1 MSKTPAV
8 LSRRAVFAT
17 AAAGTPLGGPVQAQG
32 QSLAVAVAAAPTSL
46 DPHYHTFSPN
56 NMMAEHFF
64 DPLIRRDAKAQLRPG
79 LAESWHLVDD
89 TTWEFKLRRG
99 VTFSNGAN
107 FTAEDVL
114 FTLRRVPNVLNSPG
128 SFATFTK
135 AIVSAV
141 APDPYTIRFTTNGIY
156 PLLPQDLSLVHIICK
171 SVSDRVTTADFNS
184 GRAVIGTGPF
194 RLQGFVP
201 DDRVTMV
208 RNADYWGEMPEW
220 TQVTYRFLSSD
231 GARVA
236 ALLSGGAQMIDNVP
250 PSDMPRLRGTPGFT
264 MAEIPS
270 LRSIFL
276 MLDVASEVSPSIA
289 GPNGESLDRN
299 PLRDLRVRQALSF
312 AINRQAIVD
321 RVMQGAGVPSG
332 QMMPPG
338 ANGYLDD
345 LPLPPFDPD
354 RARTLLAEA
363 GYPNGFQ
370 IGLIGPNNRYM
381 NDAQIIQA
389 VGQMWQRIGVRARV
403 EAMPFALL
411 VQRQARNNMSAML
424 FGWATTGEPSTALR
438 GILTTRN
445 PEKGFGT
452 VNFSGYSSARVD
464 ALVEEGLR
472 TADDEMREA
481 AFKQATRTGMEE
493 LAVIPLHM
501 QKNVWA
507 LRTGL
512 TYEARADEHTTAMG
526 VRRAG

>member
-1 MSKTPAV
+1 MSKTQAP
-8 LSRRAVFAT
+8 LSRRAVFAI
-17 AAAGTPLGGPVQAQG
+17 AATGASPGGLAQAQG

-56 NMMAEHFF
+56 NMLAEHFF
-64 DPLIRRDAKAQLRPG
+64 DPLIGRDAKAQLRPG
-79 LAESWHLVDD
+79 LAEAWRLVDD
-89 TTWEFKLRRG
+89 TTWEFNLRRG
-99 VTFSNGAN
+99 VRFSNGAD

-114 FTLRRVPNVLNSPG
+114 FTLKRVPSVLNSPG

-135 AIVSAV
+135 AIVSVV
-141 APDPYTIRFTTNGIY
+141 APDPYTIRFTTNGTY

-171 SVSDRVTTADFNS
+171 SVGDRVTTADFNS
-184 GRAVIGTGPF
+184 GHAVIGTGPF
-194 RLQGFVP
+194 RLQDFVP

-208 RNADYWGEMPEW
+208 RNADYWGEMPDW
-220 TQVTYRFLSSD
+220 SQVTYRFIPSD
-231 GARVA
+231 GVRVA
-236 ALLSGGAQMIDNVP
+236 ALLSGAVQMIDSVP
-250 PSDMPRLRGTPGFT
+250 PADMPRLRGTPGFS

-276 MLDVASEVSPSIA
+276 MLDVANEVSPSIA
-289 GPNGESLDRN
+289 GPNGESLNPN

-338 ANGYLDD
+338 TTGYLAD
-345 LPLPPFDPD
+345 LPLPPFDPE
-354 RARTLLAEA
+354 RARALLSAA

-370 IGLIGPNNRYM
+370 IGLIGPNNRYV
-381 NDAQIIQA
+381 NDVQIIQA
-389 VGQMWQRIGVRARV
+389 VGQMWQRIGVRTRV
-403 EAMPFALL
+403 EAMPFAVL
-411 VQRQARNNMSAML
+411 VHRQARNNMSAML

-438 GILTTRN
+438 GNLTTRN
-445 PEKGFGT
+445 LEKGLGT

-472 TADDEMREA
+472 TADDERREIV
-481 AFKQATRTGMEE
+481 FKQAMRIGMEE
-493 LAVIPLHM
+493 VAVIPLHM

-507 LRTGL
+507 MRGGL
-512 TYEARADEHTTAMG
+512 TYEVRADEYTTAMG
-526 VRRAG
+526 VRRVG